1 MTTRWFGA
9 PVQRLEDERLLR
21 GRGRYTDDIDEGAL
35 ESVIV
40 RSPYAHARIR
50 SIDANAARAVP
61 GVAAV
66 YTATDLPFGGTDLPI
81 LIPHPNLT
89 HGRTQRCL
97 ASDVVRYAGEAVAF
111 VVAESRAIAEDA
123 AELVDVDYEQL
134 PVVITPEVAARAEHL
149 VHDDVPGN
157 VAAEMTQE
165 AGDVASAL
173 KGAPHHERLL
183 LRFERGAAAPMEAR
197 AVWARWSDSE
207 RKLTVYDST
216 QSPTS
221 IRGGLAVLFGLPESS
236 VEVVAP
242 DVGGG
247 FGPKIMLFYPDEL
260 LVPFAAMKL
269 GRPVKWTEDRQEHFT
284 AVNQERGQVHEVD
297 VGFDADGRVLALSD
311 DFIHDA
317 GAYTPYGIILPIIT
331 AGQIPGP
338 YRVPN
343 YRVRFRD
350 VYTNAVPTSPY
361 RGAGRPHACF
371 VMERVLDAI
380 AKELGL
386 DRVEVRRRNLIQAD
400 QFPYDVGVGWQDGNT
415 VVYDSGD
422 YPALLARAME
432 MLGPRP
438 KGDNVGMGLAVYVE
452 GTGVGPYEGAHVQV
466 LVSGKVVAATG
477 IPSQGQA
484 HATVW
489 AQIVADELG
498 VDVADVEVT
507 SGDTRRFPWGVG
519 TFASRG
525 AVTAGNAM
533 GVAARMVADKARRIA
548 AEHLEA
554 DPTDLEL
561 VDGQVRVKGTPSRG
575 MPLAAVS
582 VLANP
587 VRYAFG
593 GGTEAATQFKSRP
606 RSGPPLAEGEQ
617 PGLEATGYF
626 SPSGSA
632 WASGCH
638 AAYVRV
644 DPRTFRLEILKY
656 VVVHD
661 CGRVINP
668 MVLQGQIEGGVAQGI
683 GGAFYER
690 LAYDSEGQLRNAS
703 FMEFLMPYA
712 TEIPPIEIDHIE
724 TPSPLNPLGI
734 KGAGEAGVIPVGAVI
749 ASAVEDAL
757 GVPITEMPL
766 SPLKLFELTRS
777 SQSES
782 RHPER

>member
-1 MTTRWFGA
+1 VTTRWFGER
-9 PVQRLEDERLLR
+9 VQRVEDDRLLR
-21 GRGRYTDDIDEGAL
+21 GKGRFTDDIAESGETAL
-35 ESVIV
+35 ECCFV
-40 RSPYAHARIR
+40 RSPYAHARIT
-50 SIDANAARAVP
+50 SIDVSAARALA

-66 YTATDLPFGGTDLPI
+66 YTAADLPFGATDLPI

-97 ASDVVRYAGEAVAF
+97 ASEVVRYVGESVAF
-111 VVAESRAIAEDA
+111 VVAESRYIAEDA
-123 AELVDVDYEQL
+123 AELVQVEYEPL
-134 PVVITPEVAARAEHL
+134 PVVITPEVAAAAERL

-157 VAAEMTQE
+157 VAAEMIQE
-165 AGDVASAL
+165 IGDVDAGLGS
-173 KGAPHHERLL
+173 APHRKRLHF
-183 LRFERGAAAPMEAR
+183 RFERGAASPLEAR
-197 AVWARWSDSE
+197 AIWARWSVPD

-221 IRGGLAVLFGLPESS
+221 IRGGLAVLFGLPESN
-236 VEVVAP
+236 VEVIAP

-260 LVPFAAMKL
+260 LVPFATMQL

-284 AVNQERGQVHEVD
+284 AVNHERGQAHEVE
-297 VGFDADGRVLALSD
+297 VGFDDQGHVLALD
-311 DFIHDA
+311 VDFIHDA

-331 AGQIPGP
+331 AGQVPGP

-350 VYTNAVPTSPY
+350 VYTNATPTSPY

-371 VMERVLDAI
+371 VMERTLDSI
-380 AKELGL
+380 AAQLGI
-386 DRVEVRRRNLIQAD
+386 DRAEVRRRNLIQPD
-400 QFPYDVGVGWQDGNT
+400 EFPYNLGIAWQDGKT
-415 VVYDSGD
+415 VIYDSGN
-422 YPALLARAME
+422 YPALLERTIE

-438 KGDNVGMGLAVYVE
+438 AGDNIGMGLGMYVE

-533 GVAARMVADKARRIA
+533 AVAARMVADKAKRIA
-548 AEHLEA
+548 SDHLEV
-554 DPTDLEL
+554 DPADLEL
-561 VDGQVRVKGTPSRG
+561 VGGNVGVKGSPNRG
-575 MPLAAVS
+575 IPLAAVA

-593 GGTEAATQFKSRP
+593 GGTEAAAQFTSKPRP
-606 RSGPPLAEGEQ
+606 GPPLAEGDQ
-617 PGLEATGYF
+617 PGLEATGYY
-626 SPSGSA
+626 SPPGST

-644 DPRTFRLEILKY
+644 DPSTFRLEILKY

-668 MVLQGQIEGGVAQGI
+668 MVLEGQIEGGVAQGI

-690 LAYDSEGQLRNAS
+690 LAYDEEGQLRNAS
-703 FMEFLMPYA
+703 LMEFLMPYA

-724 TPSPLNPLGI
+724 TPSPLNPLGV

-749 ASAVEDAL
+749 GSAIEDAL

-766 SPLKLFELTRS
+766 SPLRLFEL
-777 SQSES
+777 S
-782 RHPER
+782 RQATT

>member
-9 PVQRLEDERLLR
+9 PVQRVEDDRLLR
-21 GRGRYTDDIDEGAL
+21 GHGRFTDDIDEGAL
-35 ESVIV
+35 ECCFV
-40 RSPYAHARIR
+40 RSPYAHARIV
-50 SIDANAARAVP
+50 SINADAARAVP
-61 GVAAV
+61 GVVAV
-66 YTATDLPFGGTDLPI
+66 YTAADLPFGGVDLPL

-97 ASDVVRYAGEAVAF
+97 ASERVRYAGEAVVF
-111 VVAESRAIAEDA
+111 LVAESRYIAEDA
-123 AELVDVDYEQL
+123 AELVEVEYEQL
-134 PVVITPEVAARAEHL
+134 PVVITPEVALEAAHL

-157 VAAEMTQE
+157 VAAEMLQQK
-165 AGDVASAL
+165 GDVDAAL
-173 KGAPHHERLL
+173 KAAPHRKHLR
-183 LRFERGAAAPMEAR
+183 LRFERGAASPMEGR
-197 AVWARWSDSE
+197 AVWARWSASE
-207 RKLTVYDST
+207 RRLLVYDST

-236 VEVVAP
+236 VEVIAP

-260 LVPFAAMKL
+260 LVPFAAMQL

-284 AVNQERGQVHEVD
+284 AVNQERGQVHEVE
-297 VGFDADGRVLALSD
+297 VGFDDEGHVRALSD

-317 GAYTPYGIILPIIT
+317 GAYTPYGIILPIIS
-331 AGQIPGP
+331 AAQLPGP
-338 YRVPN
+338 YRISN

-350 VYTNAVPTSPY
+350 LYTNAVPTSPY

-371 VMERVLDAI
+371 VMERTLDAI
-380 AKELGL
+380 AAELGIE
-386 DRVEVRRRNLIQAD
+386 RVEVRRRNLIQPD
-400 QFPYDVGVGWQDGNT
+400 EFPYDVGVGWQDGNT
-415 VVYDSGD
+415 VVYDSGN
-422 YPALLARAME
+422 YPELLDRALQK
-432 MLGPRP
+432 LGPKP
-438 KGDNVGMGLAVYVE
+438 AGDQVGMGIGIYVE

-489 AQIVADELG
+489 AQVVADELG

-507 SGDTRRFPWGVG
+507 GGDTRRFPWGVG

-533 GVAARMVADKARRIA
+533 HVAARMVADKARQIA
-548 AEHLEA
+548 SDHLEA
-554 DPTDLEL
+554 APEDLEL
-561 VDGQVRVKGTPSRG
+561 VGGRVSVKGSPDRG
-575 MPLAAVS
+575 IPLGAVA
-582 VLANP
+582 VLSNP

-593 GGTEAATQFKSRP
+593 GGTEAATQFAARP
-606 RSGPPLAEGEQ
+606 RPGPPLQDGEQ
-617 PGLEATGYF
+617 PGLEATGYY
-626 SPSGSA
+626 SPPGST

-644 DPRTFRLEILKY
+644 DPKTFRLEILKY

-668 MVLQGQIEGGVAQGI
+668 LVLQGQIEGGVAQGI

-690 LAYDSEGQLRNAS
+690 LAYDADGQLRNAS

-724 TPSPLNPLGI
+724 TPSPLNPLGV
-734 KGAGEAGVIPVGAVI
+734 KGAGEAGVIPVGAVL
-749 ASAVEDAL
+749 ASAIEDAL
-757 GVPITEMPL
+757 HVPITEMPL
-766 SPLKLFELTRS
+766 SPLKLYEALLS
-777 SQSES
+777 S
-782 RHPER
+782 

>member
-9 PVQRLEDERLLR
+9 RVQRLEDDRLLR
-21 GRGRYTDDIDEGAL
+21 GKGRFTDDIDEGAL
-35 ESVIV
+35 ESYIV
-40 RSPYAHARIR
+40 RTPYAHARIH
-50 SIDANAARAVP
+50 SIDVSAARAVP

-66 YTATDLPFGGTDLPI
+66 YTAADLPFGDKDLPI

-97 ASDVVRYAGEAVAF
+97 ASERVRYAGEAVVF
-111 VVAESRAIAEDA
+111 VVAETRAIAEDA
-123 AELVDVDYEQL
+123 AELVQVEYEPL

-157 VAAEMTQE
+157 VAAEMLQE
-165 AGDVASAL
+165 AGDVDTAL
-173 KGAPHHERLL
+173 AAAPHRHKLHF
-183 LRFERGAAAPMEAR
+183 RFERAGASPMEGR
-197 AVWARWSDSE
+197 AVWARWSEADA
-207 RKLTVYDST
+207 KLTVYDST

-221 IRGGLAVLFGLPESS
+221 IRGGLAVLFGMPESS
-236 VEVVAP
+236 VDVIAP

-260 LVPFAAMKL
+260 LVPYAAMQL

-284 AVNQERGQVHEVD
+284 ATNQERGQVHEVE
-297 VGFDADGRVLALSD
+297 VGFDAEGHVLAIDD
-311 DFIHDA
+311 DFIHDG

-331 AGQIPGP
+331 AGQVPGP

-350 VYTNAVPTSPY
+350 MYTNATPTSPY

-371 VMERVLDAI
+371 VMERTLDHI

-386 DRVEVRRRNLIQAD
+386 DRAEVRRRNFIQPD
-400 QFPYDVGVGWQDGNT
+400 EFPHEVGVVWQDGNM

-422 YPALLARAME
+422 YPALLAQALE
-432 MLGPRP
+432 SLGPRP
-438 KGDNVGMGLAVYVE
+438 DGDHVGMGLGMYVE
-452 GTGVGPYEGAHVQV
+452 GTAVGPYEGAHVQV
-466 LVSGKVVAATG
+466 LVNGKVVAATG
-477 IPSQGQA
+477 IPSQGQS

-498 VDVADVEVT
+498 VDVHDVEVT
-507 SGDTRRFPWGVG
+507 SGDTRKFQWGVG

-525 AVTAGNAM
+525 AVMAGNAM
-533 GVAARMVADKARRIA
+533 GVAARMVAEKARQIA
-548 AEHLEA
+548 SEHLEVDA
-554 DPTDLEL
+554 ADLEL
-561 VDGQVRVKGTPSRG
+561 VDGSVRVKGSPSRS
-575 MPLAAVS
+575 MPLAAVA
-582 VLANP
+582 VFANP

-593 GGTEAATQFKSRP
+593 GGTEAATQFTPKSHP
-606 RSGPPLAEGEQ
+606 GPPLRDGEQ
-617 PGLEATGYF
+617 PGLEATGYY
-626 SPSGSA
+626 SPIGST

-638 AAYVRV
+638 AAWVRI
-644 DPRTFRLEILKY
+644 DPKTFRLEILKY
-656 VVVHD
+656 VVAHD

-668 MVLQGQIEGGVAQGI
+668 LVVEGQIEGGVAQGI

-690 LAYDSEGQLRNAS
+690 FAYDSEGQLRNAS
-703 FMEFLMPYA
+703 FMEFLIPYA
-712 TEIPPIEIDHIE
+712 TEIPPITITHLE

-734 KGAGEAGVIPVGAVI
+734 KGVGEAGVIPVGAVLAGAI
-749 ASAVEDAL
+749 EEAL

-766 SPLKLFELTRS
+766 SPLKLFELVSAR
-777 SQSES
+777 
-782 RHPER
+782 R